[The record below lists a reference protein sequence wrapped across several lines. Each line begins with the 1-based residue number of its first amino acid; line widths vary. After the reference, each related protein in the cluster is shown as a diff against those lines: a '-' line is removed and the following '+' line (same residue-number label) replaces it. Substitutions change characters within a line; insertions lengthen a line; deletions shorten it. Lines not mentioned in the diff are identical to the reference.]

1 MGGNIL
7 ENHYT
12 LALSKRLT
20 QLRVS
25 VKPVKLSKLVGIQ
38 IFASSFIRTEN
49 GVQGDLIGCHTGNG
63 GKLSNS

>member
-49 GVQGDLIGCHTGNG
+49 GVQGDLIGCHKEMEGN
-63 GKLSNS
+63 

>member
-25 VKPVKLSKLVGIQ
+25 VKLSKLVGIQ

-49 GVQGDLIGCHTGNG
+49 GVQGDLIGYHTGNG